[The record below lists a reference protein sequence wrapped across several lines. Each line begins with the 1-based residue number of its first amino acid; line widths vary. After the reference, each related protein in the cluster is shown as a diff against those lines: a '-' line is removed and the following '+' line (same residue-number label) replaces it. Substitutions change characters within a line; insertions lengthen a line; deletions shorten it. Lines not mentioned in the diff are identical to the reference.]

1 MLKNLRRNASIN
13 FMIKQAIIKQ
23 FRSHFS
29 SIIANYFEAVRNP
42 AKIVSPNK
50 CNAAFSIILNSIYMI
65 TANVQVR
72 RAFLLLWS
80 RFRLC
85 CSHACHIKDF
95 NAGMKRNL
103 SFATFSFSFAT
114 HFQISQDF
122 PFLIPIG
129 ELKVFSADF

>member
-1 MLKNLRRNASIN
+1 
-13 FMIKQAIIKQ
+13 MIKQAIIKQ

-29 SIIANYFEAVRNP
+29 SIIANYFQAVRNLT
-42 AKIVSPNK
+42 KISV
-50 CNAAFSIILNSIYMI
+50 CNAAFFNYFKFDLHDHRHCASQKGLSASM
-65 TANVQVR
+65 VEMK
-72 RAFLLLWS
+72 
-80 RFRLC
+80 LC